1 MKEMYTSEMYRS
13 KLRLIRAMMVTMVM
27 MRAFRYGM
35 SGRDRGTS
43 IPDRFLFTIVSN
55 GTAPLPF
62 LAHRDVS
69 RKERGFFYLEPMGGG
84 GRGDTLLV
92 RSLCLFLPLNDR
104 NSFFTIVN
112 GKWIGR
118 VSWNTVKKK
127 KKKNKSRFL
136 FNIFSTIVLVVE
148 EYMYML

>member
-1 MKEMYTSEMYRS
+1 MYLAKLPKAVSVHGDTKKKKSKCGRKKKKEKKNDQKMKEMYTSEMYRS

-69 RKERGFFYLEPMGGG
+69 RKERGFFYFEPMGGG
-84 GRGDTLLV
+84 ETLCWSDPYV
-92 RSLCLFLPLNDR
+92 
-104 NSFFTIVN
+104 SFF
-112 GKWIGR
+112 
-118 VSWNTVKKK
+118 
-127 KKKNKSRFL
+127 L
-136 FNIFSTIVLVVE
+136 
-148 EYMYML
+148 

>member
-69 RKERGFFYLEPMGGG
+69 RKERGFFYFEPMGGG

-112 GKWIGR
+112 GK
-118 VSWNTVKKK
+118 
-127 KKKNKSRFL
+127 
-136 FNIFSTIVLVVE
+136 
-148 EYMYML
+148 

>member
-84 GRGDTLLV
+84 GRGEGRHFVGQIPMSLSSFE
-92 RSLCLFLPLNDR
+92 RSKFFFYDR
-104 NSFFTIVN
+104 E
-112 GKWIGR
+112 R
-118 VSWNTVKKK
+118 
-127 KKKNKSRFL
+127 
-136 FNIFSTIVLVVE
+136 
-148 EYMYML
+148 